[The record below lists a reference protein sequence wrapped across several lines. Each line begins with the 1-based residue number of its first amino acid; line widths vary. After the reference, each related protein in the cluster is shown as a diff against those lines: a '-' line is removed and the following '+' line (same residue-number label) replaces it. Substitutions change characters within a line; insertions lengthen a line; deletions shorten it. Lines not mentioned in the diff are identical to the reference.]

1 MDKVTKYRQI
11 ICQFLQDF
19 AQDDR
24 KTQLIFNPKGDRSFN
39 YS

>member
-19 AQDDR
+19 AKDNVSDHILCALNL
-24 KTQLIFNPKGDRSFN
+24 KM
-39 YS
+39 